1 MKEGK
6 SWRKTHW
13 VWKQTKGLINGN
25 FVSFPVR
32 LLLSSKAVLYHV
44 NDQLQRDY
52 RRKEI
57 LARKW
62 KYLFEL
68 LI

>member
-1 MKEGK
+1 MI
-6 SWRKTHW
+6 
-13 VWKQTKGLINGN
+13 LNGN

-32 LLLSSKAVLYHV
+32 LLPFSKVVLYHV

-52 RRKEI
+52 RREEI
-57 LARKW
+57 LARKR